1 VSADLLRTSLTRL
14 DRQLA
19 PWSAARY
26 AVELPSGLTAGATVH
41 ALAQTLAD
49 LAAAAEGQ
57 PLRPVPR
64 IGDPALRD
72 QLTVLAHDLLAAA
85 PDDEATLSVAAEA
98 IRTTA
103 RTLDGH

>member
-26 AVELPSGLTAGATVH
+26 AVELPSGVTAGAAVH

-57 PLRPVPR
+57 PMRPVPR

-72 QLTVLAHDLLAAA
+72 QLTVLAHDLLAAD
-85 PDDEATLSVAAEA
+85 PDEDSLIAAA
-98 IRTTA
+98 DAVRTTA
-103 RTLDGH
+103 EACAAR

>member
-26 AVELPSGLTAGATVH
+26 AAVLPSGLTAGATVH

-72 QLTVLAHDLLAAA
+72 QLAVLAHDLLAAD
-85 PDDEATLSVAAEA
+85 PDETSLIAAAEA